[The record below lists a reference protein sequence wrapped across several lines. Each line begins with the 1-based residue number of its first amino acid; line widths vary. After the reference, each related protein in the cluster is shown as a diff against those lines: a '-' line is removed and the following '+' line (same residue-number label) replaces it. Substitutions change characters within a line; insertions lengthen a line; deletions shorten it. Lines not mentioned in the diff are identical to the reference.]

1 MIPGTLP
8 CSQGRMCC
16 VEKLS
21 VCLEVNHKQL
31 EVGFKPRVN
40 SSGRGEGQRARLSVT
55 LSAFLNLRISGFP
68 GGSTGKESAC
78 NAGDASS
85 IPGSGRKDRLPTP
98 VLLPGG
104 FHGQRTTGWSF
115 PPVST
120 NTSWGWY
127 PIGADPTPSW
137 GWGWGW
143 SVGFDNPYAW

>member
-1 MIPGTLP
+1 
-8 CSQGRMCC
+8 MCC

-104 FHGQRTTGWSF
+104 FHGQRSLVQFMGSQRVGNDRATF
-115 PPVST
+115 
-120 NTSWGWY
+120 TSHLHFQLESQLETSYFLFIANKGR
-127 PIGADPTPSW
+127 
-137 GWGWGW
+137 
-143 SVGFDNPYAW
+143 

>member
-1 MIPGTLP
+1 
-8 CSQGRMCC
+8 MCC

-55 LSAFLNLRISGFP
+55 LSAFLNLRISGFT

-104 FHGQRTTGWSF
+104 FHGQRSLVQFMGSQRVGHDRATF
-115 PPVST
+115 
-120 NTSWGWY
+120 TSHLHFQLESQLETSYFLFIANKGR
-127 PIGADPTPSW
+127 
-137 GWGWGW
+137 
-143 SVGFDNPYAW
+143 

>member
-1 MIPGTLP
+1 
-8 CSQGRMCC
+8 MCC

-78 NAGDASS
+78 NAGDLGS
-85 IPGSGRKDRLPTP
+85 IPGLGRAPGEGKGYPFQSSGLENSRVPKAWTRLSD
-98 VLLPGG
+98 
-104 FHGQRTTGWSF
+104 FHLNSKREGKS
-115 PPVST
+115 
-120 NTSWGWY
+120 
-127 PIGADPTPSW
+127 
-137 GWGWGW
+137 
-143 SVGFDNPYAW
+143 SV